1 MAFLSEAQLETA
13 LLAQLALLGYACAS
27 EEDIG
32 PDGHSPERESHD
44 EVVLKQRFE
53 EAVARLN
60 PALPLEARQDAVRRV
75 TQSELPNLLEEN
87 RRIHKLMTE
96 GVDVEYYANDGTLTA
111 GKVALIDY
119 ENLEQNDWLAVS
131 QFVVINGHN
140 NRRPDVVVFVN
151 GLPLGVIE
159 LKAPGSAGAHL
170 LGAFNQLQTYKQQIP
185 ALFNTNAL
193 LVTSDGIAARVGSLS
208 ADLER
213 FMPWRTT
220 DGKDIAPKGAPELS
234 TLIEGV
240 FEHRRLL
247 DLLRDFTVFGETGL
261 GLAKI
266 IAGYHQFHAVRHA
279 VVSTIRASNPVQ
291 GVAEDP
297 ADYGLPSVKAQSPG
311 DKRAGVIWHT
321 QGSGKSLL
329 MAFYAGQLVKHPAM
343 ANPTLVVLTDRNDL
357 DDQLFA
363 TFSMCRDL
371 IRQTPVQAESR
382 DDLQKVLSR
391 ASGGVIFTTLQKFAP
406 VGAGLVP
413 AFGDDRA
420 PSRGAPT
427 ALTTRRNVVVIA
439 DEAHRSQYGFKAKVD
454 AKTGEISYGF
464 AKYLRDALPNASFIG
479 FTGTPIEA
487 DDVNTP
493 AVFGNYIDV
502 YDISRAV
509 EDGATVPIYYES
521 RLARIELDDEEKP
534 KIDAEVDDLTEGDE
548 EADQERFKK
557 KWSTVEALVG
567 SDKRLALVAKDM
579 VAHFEDRVAA
589 LDGKAMVVC
598 MSRRIC
604 VKLYDEIVKLRPDW
618 HSTDDNAGAVKIVMT
633 GAASDPSAWQQHI
646 GNKARRDLLAKRARD
661 ASDPLK
667 LVIVRDMWL
676 TGFDAP
682 CMHTMYVDKPMQGH
696 GLMQA
701 IARVNRVFRDK
712 PAGLIVD
719 YIGIAQN
726 LKAALAQY
734 SKNDQDKTGID
745 EARAVAVM
753 LEKYEIVR
761 DMYHGF
767 DYLSA
772 MSGMPQER
780 LGVMAGAIEW
790 ILDMQQKL
798 AANEKTKEGKKDAH
812 RRYQDAVL
820 ALSKAFALASA
831 SDEARDIREEVGFF
845 QAIRAALVKSST
857 GSGVTQQERE
867 LAIQQIVSRAVVS
880 TEIVDILTAAGIKSP
895 DISILSDEF
904 LAEVQQ
910 MEKKNLA
917 LEALRKLI
925 NDGIR
930 SRSKANVVQTRAF
943 SQRLEDA
950 VARYHANAIT
960 TAEVLQELIHLAK
973 DIRAARQRGEEQGL
987 SDEEIA
993 FYDALAENESAVQMM
1008 GDDKLK
1014 LIAHELLMSLRE
1026 NVSVDWAHRD
1036 SARARMRV
1044 LVKRILRKYGYPPD
1058 LQDAAVQTVLQ
1069 QAEALSSGWSVSRV
1083 GIV

>member
-1 MAFLSEAQLETA
+1 MAFLSEAAVEQA
-13 LLAQLALLGYACAS
+13 LLDQLRELGYS
-27 EEDIG
+27 IEREEEIG
-32 PDGHSPERESHD
+32 PDGHRPERESHD
-44 EVVLKQRFE
+44 EVVLKKRFE
-53 EAVARLN
+53 AAVARLN
-60 PALPLEARQDAVRRV
+60 PGLPLEARQDAVRRV
-75 TQSELPNLLEEN
+75 MQSELPSLIEEN

-96 GVDVEYYANDGTLTA
+96 GVDLEYYAADGTLTA
-111 GKVALIDY
+111 GKVALIDF
-119 ENLEQNDWLAVS
+119 EHPELNDWLAVS
-131 QFVVINGHN
+131 QFVVINGQN
-140 NRRPDVVVFVN
+140 NRRPDLVLLVN
-151 GLPLGVIE
+151 GLPFAVIE

-170 LGAFNQLQTYKQQIP
+170 LGAFNQLQTYKKQIP
-185 ALFNTNAL
+185 QLFNTNAL

-220 DGKDIAPKGAPELS
+220 DGTGVAPKGAPELS

-240 FEHRRLL
+240 FEQRRLL
-247 DLLRDFTVFGETGL
+247 SLLRDFTVFGETGS
-261 GLAKI
+261 GLVKI
-266 IAGYHQFHAVRHA
+266 IAGYHQFYAVRHA
-279 VVSTIRASNPVQ
+279 VASTIRASSPVQ
-291 GVAEDP
+291 GAAEDP
-297 ADYGLPSVKAQSPG
+297 VRYGLLSVASQKKG
-311 DKRAGVIWHT
+311 DRRAGVIWHT

-329 MAFYAGQLVKHPAM
+329 MAFYAGQLVKHPEM
-343 ANPTLVVLTDRNDL
+343 ANPTLVVLSDRNDL

-391 ASGGVIFTTLQKFAP
+391 ASGGVIFTTLQKFGEIEEP
-406 VGAGLVP
+406 L
-413 AFGDDRA
+413 
-420 PSRGAPT
+420 SM
-427 ALTTRRNVVVIA
+427 RRNVVVIA

-454 AKTGEISYGF
+454 AKTGQISYGF
-464 AKYLRDALPNASFIG
+464 AKYMRDALPNASFIG

-521 RLARIELDDEEKP
+521 RLARIELDEDEKP
-534 KIDAEVDDLTEGDE
+534 KIDAEVDDLTEEDS

-589 LDGKAMVVC
+589 LDGKGMVVC

-604 VKLYDEIVKLRPDW
+604 VKLYDEIIKLRPHW
-618 HSTDDNAGAVKIVMT
+618 HSDDDNAGSVKIVMT
-633 GAASDPSAWQQHI
+633 GAASDPQEWQQHI
-646 GNKARRDLLAKRARD
+646 GNKTRRDLLAKRARD
-661 ASDPLK
+661 PKDPLK

-726 LKAALAQY
+726 LKSALQQY
-734 SKNDQDKTGID
+734 SSSDQENTGVD
-745 EARAVAVM
+745 EAQAIAVM
-753 LEKYEIVR
+753 MEKYEIVSA
-761 DMYHGF
+761 MFYGF
-767 DYLSA
+767 DYRSPLNGSV
-772 MSGMPQER
+772 SER
-780 LGVMAGAIEW
+780 LAMMAGALEW
-790 ILDMQQKL
+790 ILNKQQEW
-798 AANEKTKEGKKDAH
+798 AAAETKAEAKKEAH

-831 SDEARDIREEVGFF
+831 SDEAREIREEVGFF

-880 TEIVDILTAAGIKSP
+880 TEIVDILAAAGIKSP

-917 LEALRKLI
+917 LEALRKLLG
-925 NDGIR
+925 DGIR
-930 SRSKANVVQTRAF
+930 SRAKANVVQTKAF
-943 SQRLEDA
+943 SERLEDA

-960 TAEVLQELIHLAK
+960 TAEVLQELIQLAK
-973 DIRAARQRGEEQGL
+973 DIRAARQRGEESGL

-1058 LQDAAVQTVLQ
+1058 LQEAAVQTVLQ
-1069 QAEALSSGWSVSRV
+1069 QAEALSSGWSSEWN
-1083 GIV
+1083 G

>member
-1 MAFLSEAQLETA
+1 MAFLSESAVEQA
-13 LLAQLALLGYACAS
+13 LLAQLRAMGYRIER

-32 PDGHSPERESHD
+32 PDGHRPERESHD
-44 EVVLKQRFE
+44 EVLLKKRFE
-53 EAVARLN
+53 DAVARLN
-60 PALPLEARQDAVRRV
+60 PGLPLEARQDAIRKVM
-75 TQSELPNLLEEN
+75 QFELPSLLEEN
-87 RRIHKLMTE
+87 RRIHRLMTE
-96 GVDVEYYANDGTLTA
+96 GVGVEYYAADGTLTA
-111 GKVALIDY
+111 GKVALIDF
-119 ENLEQNDWLAVS
+119 ERPEQNDWLAVS
-131 QFVVINGHN
+131 QFVVINGQN

-170 LGAFNQLQTYKQQIP
+170 LGAFNQLQTYKKQIP

-220 DGKDIAPKGAPELS
+220 DGTDIAPKGAPELS

-247 DLLRDFTVFGETGL
+247 DLLCHFTVFGETGS

-279 VVSTIRASNPVQ
+279 VNSTVTASAPKGNQKV
-291 GVAEDP
+291 
-297 ADYGLPSVKAQSPG
+297 
-311 DKRAGVIWHT
+311 GVIWHT

-357 DDQLFA
+357 DDQLFS

-391 ASGGVIFTTLQKFAP
+391 ASGGVIFTTLQKFGEVTEP
-406 VGAGLVP
+406 
-413 AFGDDRA
+413 
-420 PSRGAPT
+420 
-427 ALTTRRNVVVIA
+427 LTTRRNVVVIA

-464 AKYLRDALPNASFIG
+464 AKYMRDALPNASFIG

-502 YDISRAV
+502 YDISHAV

-521 RLARIELDDEEKP
+521 RLARIELDADETP
-534 KIDAEVDDLTEGDE
+534 KIDAEVDDLTEEDS

-567 SDKRLALVAKDM
+567 SDKRLALVAKDV

-604 VKLYDEIVKLRPDW
+604 VKLYDEIIKLRPDW
-618 HSTDDNAGAVKIVMT
+618 HSSDDNTGAVKIVMT
-633 GAASDPSAWQQHI
+633 GAASDPQEWQQHI

-661 ASDPLK
+661 PKDSLK

-719 YIGIAQN
+719 YIGIAQS
-726 LKAALAQY
+726 LKSALQQY
-734 SKNDQDKTGID
+734 SKNDQENTGID
-745 EARAVAVM
+745 EAQAIAVM
-753 LEKYEIVR
+753 MEKYEVVR

-767 DYLSA
+767 YYASA
-772 MSGMPQER
+772 MNGTPQER
-780 LGVMAGAIEW
+780 LAMMAGAIEW
-790 ILDMQQKL
+790 ILDLQQKL
-798 AANEKTKEGKKDAH
+798 AAQEKTKEGKKNAH

-831 SDEARDIREEVGFF
+831 SDEAREIREEVGFF

-857 GSGVTQQERE
+857 GSGVTQQERD

-880 TEIVDILTAAGIKSP
+880 TEIVDILAAAGIKSP

-910 MEKKNLA
+910 MERKNLA

-930 SRSKANVVQTRAF
+930 SRSKANLVQTKAF
-943 SQRLEDA
+943 SERLEDA

-973 DIRAARQRGEEQGL
+973 DIRAARQRGEEAGL

-993 FYDALAENESAVQMM
+993 FYDALAENENAVQMM
-1008 GDDKLK
+1008 GDEKLK
-1014 LIAHELLMSLRE
+1014 LIAHELLTSLRE

-1058 LQDAAVQTVLQ
+1058 LQDTAVQTVLQ
-1069 QAEALSSGWSVSRV
+1069 QAEALSATWNVSRT
-1083 GIV
+1083 GHRTNA

>member
-1 MAFLSEAQLETA
+1 MAFLSEAAVEQA
-13 LLAQLALLGYACAS
+13 LLDQLRALDYS
-27 EEDIG
+27 IEREEDIG
-32 PDGHSPERESHD
+32 PDGHRPERESHD
-44 EVVLKQRFE
+44 EVVLKKRFE
-53 EAVARLN
+53 DAVARLN
-60 PALPLEARQDAVRRV
+60 PHLPLEARQDAVRRV
-75 TQSELPNLLEEN
+75 MQSELPSLLEEN
-87 RRIHKLMTE
+87 RRLHKLMTE

-111 GKVALIDY
+111 GKVTLIDF
-119 ENLEQNDWLAVS
+119 ENPEQNDWLAVS
-131 QFVVINGHN
+131 QFVVINGQN

-185 ALFNTNAL
+185 QLFHTNAL

-220 DGKDIAPKGAPELS
+220 DGTAIAPKGAPELS

-240 FEHRRLL
+240 FEQRQLL
-247 DLLRDFTVFGETGL
+247 DLLCYFTVFGETGS

-279 VVSTIRASNPVQ
+279 VNSTVTASSPQ
-291 GVAEDP
+291 GNQRV
-297 ADYGLPSVKAQSPG
+297 
-311 DKRAGVIWHT
+311 GVIWHT

-357 DDQLFA
+357 DDQLFS

-391 ASGGVIFTTLQKFAP
+391 ASGGVIFTTLQKFGEIAEP
-406 VGAGLVP
+406 
-413 AFGDDRA
+413 
-420 PSRGAPT
+420 
-427 ALTTRRNVVVIA
+427 LTTRRNVVVIA

-464 AKYLRDALPNASFIG
+464 AKYMRDALPNASFIG

-521 RLARIELDDEEKP
+521 RLARIELDEDEKP
-534 KIDAEVDDLTEGDE
+534 KIDAEVDELTEEDSE
-548 EADQERFKK
+548 TDQERFKK

-567 SDKRLALVAKDM
+567 SDKRLVLVAKDM
-579 VAHFEDRVAA
+579 VSHFEDRVAA

-618 HSTDDNAGAVKIVMT
+618 HSADDSAGAVKIVMT
-633 GAASDPSAWQQHI
+633 GAASDPPEWQQHI

-661 ASDPLK
+661 PQDPLK

-726 LKAALAQY
+726 LKSALQQY
-734 SKNDQDKTGID
+734 SKNDQENTGVD
-745 EARAVAVM
+745 EAQAIAVM
-753 LEKYEIVR
+753 MEKYEVVR
-761 DMYHGF
+761 DMYHGY
-767 DYLSA
+767 DYVSA
-772 MSGMPQER
+772 MSGTPHER
-780 LGVMAGAIEW
+780 LAMMAGAIEW
-790 ILDMQQKL
+790 ILDLQQKL
-798 AANEKTKEGKKDAH
+798 AAKEKTKEGKKNAH

-831 SDEARDIREEVGFF
+831 SDEAREIREEVGFF

-880 TEIVDILTAAGIKSP
+880 TEIVDILAAAGIKSP

-930 SRSKANVVQTRAF
+930 SRSKANVVQTKAF
-943 SQRLEDA
+943 SERLEDA

-960 TAEVLQELIHLAK
+960 TAEVLQELIQLAK

-993 FYDALAENESAVQMM
+993 FYDALAENDSAVEAM
-1008 GDDKLK
+1008 GDEKLR
-1014 LIAHELLMSLRE
+1014 LIAHELLTSLRE
-1026 NVSVDWAHRD
+1026 NISVDWAHRD

-1069 QAEALSSGWSVSRV
+1069 QAEALLSGW
-1083 GIV
+1083 

>member
-1 MAFLSEAQLETA
+1 MAFLSEAAVE
-13 LLAQLALLGYACAS
+13 LALLEQLRGLGYS
-27 EEDIG
+27 IEHEENIG
-32 PDGHSPERESHD
+32 PDGHRPERESHD
-44 EVVLKQRFE
+44 EVVLKKRFE
-53 EAVARLN
+53 NAIALLN
-60 PALPLEARQDAVRRV
+60 PGLPLEARQDAIRKVM
-75 TQSELPNLLEEN
+75 QQELPSLLEEN
-87 RRIHKLMTE
+87 RRIHRLITE
-96 GVDVEYYANDGTLTA
+96 GVDVEYYADDGTLTA
-111 GKVALIDY
+111 GKVSLISF
-119 ENLEQNDWLAVS
+119 ERPEQNDWLAVS
-131 QFVVINGHN
+131 QFVVIAGQY

-159 LKAPGSAGAHL
+159 LKAPGSGNATL
-170 LGAFNQLQTYKQQIP
+170 VGAFNQLQTYKKQIP
-185 ALFNTNAL
+185 ALFNLNAL
-193 LVTSDGIAARVGSLS
+193 LVTSDGITARVGSLT

-220 DGKDIAPKGAPELS
+220 DGKDVAPKGAPELS
-234 TLIEGV
+234 TLIEGL
-240 FEHRRLL
+240 FHQRRLL
-247 DLLRDFTVFGETGL
+247 DLLCHFTVFGETGS

-266 IAGYHQFHAVRHA
+266 IAGYHQFHAVQHA
-279 VVSTIRASNPVQ
+279 VNSTVTAS
-291 GVAEDP
+291 A
-297 ADYGLPSVKAQSPG
+297 PG
-311 DKRAGVIWHT
+311 GNQRVGVIWHT

-371 IRQTPVQAESR
+371 IRQTPVQADSR
-382 DDLQKVLSR
+382 EDLQKHLAR
-391 ASGGVIFTTLQKFAP
+391 ASGGVIFTTLQKF
-406 VGAGLVP
+406 GET
-413 AFGDDRA
+413 
-420 PSRGAPT
+420 SQ
-427 ALTTRRNVVVIA
+427 ALTDRRNVIVIA
-439 DEAHRSQYGFKAKVD
+439 DEAHRSQYGFRAKVD

-464 AKYLRDALPNASFIG
+464 AKYMRDALPNASFIG

-521 RLARIELDDEEKP
+521 RLARIELDEDEKP
-534 KIDAEVDDLTEGDE
+534 KIDAEVNELTEDDPE
-548 EADQERFKK
+548 VEQERFKK

-579 VAHFEDRVAA
+579 VTHFEDRVAA

-618 HSTDDNAGAVKIVMT
+618 HSTDDNGGAVKIVMT
-633 GAASDPSAWQQHI
+633 GAASDPQEWQQHI

-661 ASDPLK
+661 PKDPLK

-726 LKAALAQY
+726 LKSALQQY
-734 SKNDQDKTGID
+734 SKNDQENTGVD
-745 EARAVAVM
+745 EAQAIAVM
-753 LEKYEIVR
+753 IEKYEVVR

-767 DYLSA
+767 DYASA
-772 MSGMPQER
+772 MSGTPQQR
-780 LGVMAGAIEW
+780 LAMMAGAIEW
-790 ILDMQQKL
+790 ILDLQQML
-798 AANEKTKEGKKDAH
+798 AAKEKTKEGKKDAH

-820 ALSKAFALASA
+820 ALSKAFSLASA

-845 QAIRAALVKSST
+845 QAIRAALVKTST

-880 TEIVDILTAAGIKSP
+880 TEIVDILAAAGIKSP

-910 MEKKNLA
+910 MERKNLA

-930 SRSKANVVQTRAF
+930 SRSKANVVQTKAF
-943 SQRLEDA
+943 SERLEDA

-960 TAEVLQELIHLAK
+960 TAEVLQELIQLAK

-987 SDEEIA
+987 SEDEIA
-993 FYDALAENESAVQMM
+993 FYDALAENESAIQMM

-1014 LIAHELLMSLRE
+1014 LIAHELLVSLRE

-1069 QAEALSSGWSVSRV
+1069 QAEALSSGWSMPKPGS
-1083 GIV
+1083 GGGNG

>member
-1 MAFLSEAQLETA
+1 MAFLSEAAVEQA
-13 LLAQLALLGYACAS
+13 LLEQLSALGYRIER

-32 PDGHSPERESHD
+32 PDGHRPERESHD
-44 EVVLKQRFE
+44 EVVLRKCFE
-53 EAVARLN
+53 DAVARLN
-60 PALPLEARQDAVRRV
+60 PGLPVEARQDAVRKV
-75 TQSELPNLLEEN
+75 MQSELPALLEEN
-87 RRIHKLMTE
+87 RRLHKLITE
-96 GVDVEYYANDGTLTA
+96 GVDVEYYATEGEQRGTLTA
-111 GKVALIDY
+111 GKVALIDFDHP
-119 ENLEQNDWLAVS
+119 ERNDWLAVS
-131 QFVVINGHN
+131 QFVVINGQN
-140 NRRPDVVVFVN
+140 KRRPDVVVFVN
-151 GLPLGVIE
+151 GLPLAVIE
-159 LKAPGSAGAHL
+159 LKAPGSDNATL
-170 LGAFNQLQTYKQQIP
+170 VGAFNQLQTYKQQIP
-185 ALFNTNAL
+185 ALFHSNAL

-220 DGKDIAPKGAPELS
+220 DGSAVAPKGAPELS
-234 TLIEGV
+234 TLIAGV
-240 FEHRRLL
+240 FEQGRLL
-247 DLLRDFTVFGETGL
+247 SLLRDFTVFGNTLDKSGGS

-279 VVSTIRASNPVQ
+279 VASTLRASAPVQ

-297 ADYGLPSVKAQSPG
+297 ADYGLPSVATQARG
-311 DKRAGVIWHT
+311 DRRAGVIWHT

-329 MAFYAGQLVKHPAM
+329 MAFYAGQLVRHPAM

-382 DDLQKVLSR
+382 EDLQKLLNR
-391 ASGGVIFTTLQKFAP
+391 ASGGVIFSTLQKFGELGEP
-406 VGAGLVP
+406 
-413 AFGDDRA
+413 
-420 PSRGAPT
+420 
-427 ALTTRRNVVVIA
+427 LTTRRNVVVIA

-493 AVFGNYIDV
+493 AVFGHYIDV

-521 RLARIELDDEEKP
+521 RLARIELDEDEKP
-534 KIDAEVDDLTEGDE
+534 KIDAEVDALTEDDS
-548 EADQERFKK
+548 EAEQERFKQ
-557 KWSTVEALVG
+557 KWATVEALVG
-567 SDKRLALVAKDM
+567 SDKRLALVAQDM

-604 VKLYDEIVKLRPDW
+604 VKLFDEIIRLRPHW
-618 HSTDDNAGAVKIVMT
+618 HSDDDQAGSIKIVMT
-633 GAASDPSAWQQHI
+633 GTASDPAGWQPHI
-646 GNKARRDLLAKRARD
+646 GNQARRDLLARRARD
-661 ASDPLK
+661 PQDPLK

-719 YIGIAQN
+719 YIGIAQS
-726 LKAALAQY
+726 LKSALQQY
-734 SKNDQDKTGID
+734 SRKDQENTGVD
-745 EARAVAVM
+745 EAQAVAVM
-753 LEKYEIVR
+753 VEKYEVVR

-772 MSGMPQER
+772 LGGTPQQR
-780 LGVMAGAIEW
+780 LAMMAGAIEW
-790 ILDMQQKL
+790 ILALQQKL
-798 AANEKTKEGKKDAH
+798 AAAEKTPEGKKNAH

-831 SDEARDIREEVGFF
+831 SDEARRIREEVGFF
-845 QAIRAALVKSST
+845 QAIRAALVKSAT
-857 GSGVTQQERE
+857 ASGAARQERE

-880 TEIVDILTAAGIKSP
+880 TEIVDILAAAGIKSP

-917 LEALRKLI
+917 LEALRKLL

-930 SRSKANVVQTRAF
+930 SRSKANVVETRAF
-943 SQRLEDA
+943 SERLEDA

-960 TAEVLQELIHLAK
+960 TAEVLQELIALAK
-973 DIRAARQRGEEQGL
+973 DIRAARERGEESGL

-993 FYDALAENESAVQMM
+993 FYDALAENESAVQML
-1008 GDDKLK
+1008 GDDKLR

-1026 NVSVDWAHRD
+1026 NVTVDWAHRD

-1069 QAEALSSGWSVSRV
+1069 QAEALSSGWSVER
-1083 GIV
+1083 

>member
-1 MAFLSEAQLETA
+1 MAFLSEAAVE
-13 LLAQLALLGYACAS
+13 LALLEQLRGLGYS
-27 EEDIG
+27 IEREEDIG
-32 PDGHSPERESHD
+32 PDGHRPERESHD
-44 EVVLKQRFE
+44 EVVLKKRFE
-53 EAVARLN
+53 DAVARLN

-75 TQSELPNLLEEN
+75 MQSELPSLLEEN
-87 RRIHKLMTE
+87 RRLHKLMTE
-96 GVDVEYYANDGTLTA
+96 GVDVEYYANDSTLTA
-111 GKVALIDY
+111 GKVALIDF
-119 ENLEQNDWLAVS
+119 EIPEQNDWLAVS
-131 QFVVINGHN
+131 QFVVINGQN

-170 LGAFNQLQTYKQQIP
+170 LGAFNQLQTYKKQIP

-220 DGKDIAPKGAPELS
+220 DGTDIAPKGAPELS

-247 DLLRDFTVFGETGL
+247 DLLCHFTVFGETGS

-279 VVSTIRASNPVQ
+279 VNSTVTAS
-291 GVAEDP
+291 
-297 ADYGLPSVKAQSPG
+297 LPGGNQRV
-311 DKRAGVIWHT
+311 GVIWHT

-329 MAFYAGQLVKHPAM
+329 MAFYAGQLVKHSAM

-357 DDQLFA
+357 DDQLFS

-382 DDLQKVLSR
+382 EDLQKVLSR
-391 ASGGVIFTTLQKFAP
+391 ASGGVIFTTLQKFGEIAEP
-406 VGAGLVP
+406 
-413 AFGDDRA
+413 
-420 PSRGAPT
+420 
-427 ALTTRRNVVVIA
+427 LTTRRNVVVIA

-464 AKYLRDALPNASFIG
+464 AKYMRDALPNASFIG

-521 RLARIELDDEEKP
+521 RLARIELDEEEKP
-534 KIDAEVDDLTEGDE
+534 KIDAEVNELTEEDS

-618 HSTDDNAGAVKIVMT
+618 HSADDNAGAVKIVMT
-633 GAASDPSAWQQHI
+633 GAASDPQEWQQHI

-661 ASDPLK
+661 PKDPLK

-719 YIGIAQN
+719 YIGIAQS
-726 LKAALAQY
+726 LKSALQQY
-734 SKNDQDKTGID
+734 SKNDQENTGVD
-745 EARAVAVM
+745 EAQAIAVM
-753 LEKYEIVR
+753 MEKYEVVR
-761 DMYHGF
+761 DMYHGY
-767 DYLSA
+767 DYISA
-772 MSGMPQER
+772 MSGTPQER
-780 LGVMAGAIEW
+780 LAMMAGAIEW
-790 ILDMQQKL
+790 ILDLQQKL
-798 AANEKTKEGKKDAH
+798 AAKEKTKEGKKNAH

-831 SDEARDIREEVGFF
+831 SDEAREIREEVGFF

-880 TEIVDILTAAGIKSP
+880 TEIVDILAAAGIKSP

-930 SRSKANVVQTRAF
+930 SRSKANVVQTKAF
-943 SQRLEDA
+943 SERLEDA

-960 TAEVLQELIHLAK
+960 TAEVLQELIQLAK

-1014 LIAHELLMSLRE
+1014 LIAHELLVSLRE

-1058 LQDAAVQTVLQ
+1058 LQDTAVQTVLQ
-1069 QAEALSSGWSVSRV
+1069 QAEALSSGWAFPR
-1083 GIV
+1083 GAAH

>member
-1 MAFLSEAQLETA
+1 MAFLSEAAVE
-13 LLAQLALLGYACAS
+13 LALLEQLRGLGYS
-27 EEDIG
+27 IENEENIG
-32 PDGHSPERESHD
+32 PDGHRPERDSHD
-44 EVVLKQRFE
+44 VVVLKKRLE
-53 EAVARLN
+53 DAVALLN
-60 PALPLEARQDAVRRV
+60 SGVPLDARQDAIRKVM
-75 TQSELPNLLEEN
+75 QSELPSMLEEN

-96 GVDVEYYANDGTLTA
+96 GVDVEYYADDGTLTA
-111 GKVALIDY
+111 GKVSLINF
-119 ENLEQNDWLAVS
+119 ERPEQNDWLVVS
-131 QFVVINGHN
+131 QFVVIAGQY

-159 LKAPGSAGAHL
+159 LKAPGSGNATL
-170 LGAFNQLQTYKQQIP
+170 VGAFNQLQTYKKQIP

-193 LVTSDGIAARVGSLS
+193 LVTSDGITARVGSLS

-220 DGKDIAPKGAPELS
+220 DGKDVAPKGAPELS

-240 FEHRRLL
+240 FEQRRLL
-247 DLLRDFTVFGETGL
+247 DMLCHFTVFGETGS

-266 IAGYHQFHAVRHA
+266 IAGYHQFHAVQHA
-279 VVSTIRASNPVQ
+279 VNSTVTAS
-291 GVAEDP
+291 A
-297 ADYGLPSVKAQSPG
+297 PG
-311 DKRAGVIWHT
+311 GNQRVGVIWHT

-329 MAFYAGQLVKHPAM
+329 MAFYAGQLVKHSAM

-357 DDQLFA
+357 DDQLFT

-371 IRQTPVQAESR
+371 IRQTPVQADSR
-382 DDLQKVLSR
+382 EDLQKLLAR
-391 ASGGVIFTTLQKFAP
+391 ASGGVIFTTLQKF
-406 VGAGLVP
+406 GET
-413 AFGDDRA
+413 
-420 PSRGAPT
+420 SQ
-427 ALTTRRNVVVIA
+427 ALTDRRNVVVIA
-439 DEAHRSQYGFKAKVD
+439 DEAHRSQYGFRAKVD

-521 RLARIELDDEEKP
+521 RLARIELDEDEKP
-534 KIDAEVDDLTEGDE
+534 KIDAEVNELTEDDPE
-548 EADQERFKK
+548 VEQERFKR

-567 SDKRLALVAKDM
+567 SDKRLALVAQDM
-579 VAHFEDRVAA
+579 VTHFEDRVAA

-618 HSTDDNAGAVKIVMT
+618 HSADDNAGAVKIVMT
-633 GAASDPSAWQQHI
+633 GAASDPEEWQQHI

-661 ASDPLK
+661 AKDPLK

-726 LKAALAQY
+726 LKSALQQY
-734 SKNDQDKTGID
+734 SKNDQENTGID
-745 EARAVAVM
+745 ESQAIAVLM
-753 LEKYEIVR
+753 EKYEVVR

-767 DYLSA
+767 DYTSA
-772 MSGMPQER
+772 MGGTPQER
-780 LGVMAGAIEW
+780 LAMMAGAIEW

-798 AANEKTKEGKKDAH
+798 AAKEKTKEGKKDAH

-820 ALSKAFALASA
+820 ALSKVFSLASA
-831 SDEARDIREEVGFF
+831 SDEAREIREEVGFF

-880 TEIVDILTAAGIKSP
+880 TEIVDILSAAGIKSP

-910 MEKKNLA
+910 MERKNLA

-930 SRSKANVVQTRAF
+930 SRSKSNVVQTKAF
-943 SQRLEDA
+943 SERLEDA

-960 TAEVLQELIHLAK
+960 TAEVLQELIDLAK

-987 SDEEIA
+987 SEDEIA
-993 FYDALAENESAVQMM
+993 FYDALAENESAIQMM

-1014 LIAHELLMSLRE
+1014 LIAHELLVSLRE

-1069 QAEALSSGWSVSRV
+1069 QAEALSSTWSMPRPGS
-1083 GIV
+1083 GGGNG

>member
-1 MAFLSEAQLETA
+1 MAFLSEAAVEQA
-13 LLAQLALLGYACAS
+13 LLDHLRALGYSIEC

-32 PDGHSPERESHD
+32 PDGHGPERESHD
-44 EVVLKQRFE
+44 EVVLKRRFA
-53 EAVARLN
+53 EAVARMN
-60 PALPLEARQDAVRRV
+60 PGLPLEARQDAIRKV
-75 TQSELPNLLEEN
+75 TQFELPSLLEEN
-87 RRIHKLMTE
+87 RRLHKLITE
-96 GVDVEYYANDGTLTA
+96 GVDVEYYADDGTLTA
-111 GKVALIDY
+111 GKVALIDF
-119 ENLEQNDWLAVS
+119 EHPEQNDWLAVS
-131 QFVVINGHN
+131 QFVVINGQN

-151 GLPLGVIE
+151 GLPLVVIE

-170 LGAFNQLQTYKQQIP
+170 LGAYNQLQTYKKQIP
-185 ALFNTNAL
+185 TLFNTNAL
-193 LVTSDGIAARVGSLS
+193 LVTSDGIAARMGSLS

-234 TLIEGV
+234 TLTEGI

-247 DLLRDFTVFGETGL
+247 DLLAHFTVFGETGS
-261 GLAKI
+261 GLVKI
-266 IAGYHQFHAVRHA
+266 IAGYHQFHAVRRA
-279 VVSTIRASNPVQ
+279 VISTVRASALFQ
-291 GVAEDP
+291 GSEEDP
-297 ADYGLPSVKAQSPG
+297 TDYGFPSVKSQAKG
-311 DKRAGVIWHT
+311 DQRVGVIWHT
-321 QGSGKSLL
+321 QGSGKSFL

-357 DDQLFA
+357 DDQLFS

-382 DDLQKVLSR
+382 EDLQRVLSR
-391 ASGGVIFTTLQKFAP
+391 ASGGVIFTTLQKFGEIAEP
-406 VGAGLVP
+406 
-413 AFGDDRA
+413 
-420 PSRGAPT
+420 
-427 ALTTRRNVVVIA
+427 LTIRRNVVVMA

-454 AKTGEISYGF
+454 VKTGQISYGF
-464 AKYLRDALPNASFIG
+464 AKYMRDSLPNASFIG

-521 RLARIELDDEEKP
+521 RLARIELNEEEKP
-534 KIDAEVDDLTEGDE
+534 KIDVEVDDLTEEDS

-567 SDKRLALVAKDM
+567 SDKRLALVARDM
-579 VAHFEDRVAA
+579 VTHFEDRVAA
-589 LDGKAMVVC
+589 LDGKAMMVC

-604 VKLYDEIVKLRPDW
+604 VKLYDEIVKLRPAW
-618 HSTDDNAGAVKIVMT
+618 HSIDDNAGAVKIVMT
-633 GAASDPSAWQQHI
+633 GAASDPQEWQQHI

-661 ASDPLK
+661 PKDPLK

-682 CMHTMYVDKPMQGH
+682 CMHTMYIDKPMQGH

-726 LKAALAQY
+726 LKSALQQY
-734 SKNDQDKTGID
+734 SKSDQENTGVD
-745 EARAVAVM
+745 EAQAVAVM
-753 LEKYEIVR
+753 MEKYEVVR

-767 DYLSA
+767 EYSSV
-772 MSGMPQER
+772 MNGTPQER
-780 LGVMAGAIEW
+780 LMMMAGAIEW
-790 ILDMQQKL
+790 ILDLQQKL
-798 AANEKTKEGKKDAH
+798 AANEKTAEGKKKIH

-831 SDEARDIREEVGFF
+831 SDEAREIREEVGFF
-845 QAIRAALVKSST
+845 QAIRAALTKSST

-880 TEIVDILTAAGIKSP
+880 TEIVDILAAAGVKSP

-904 LAEVQQ
+904 LLEVQQ

-917 LEALRKLI
+917 LEALRKLLI
-925 NDGIR
+925 DGIR
-930 SRSKANVVQTRAF
+930 SRSKSNVVQTKAF
-943 SQRLEDA
+943 SERLEDA

-960 TAEVLQELIHLAK
+960 TAEVLQELIKLAK
-973 DIRAARQRGEEQGL
+973 DIRAARQRGEESGL
-987 SDEEIA
+987 SDEEVA
-993 FYDALAENESAVQMM
+993 FYDALAENENAVQMM
-1008 GDDKLK
+1008 GDDKLR

-1058 LQDAAVQTVLQ
+1058 LQDTAVQTVLQ
-1069 QAEALSSGWSVSRV
+1069 QAEALSSGWSVLR
-1083 GIV
+1083 GGFA

>member
-1 MAFLSEAQLETA
+1 MAFLSEAAVE
-13 LLAQLALLGYACAS
+13 LALLDQLRGLGYS
-27 EEDIG
+27 VEQEENIG
-32 PDGHSPERESHD
+32 PDGHRPERESHD
-44 EVVLKQRFE
+44 EVVLKKRFE
-53 EAVARLN
+53 SAVALLN
-60 PALPLEARQDAVRRV
+60 PGLPLEARQDAIRKVM
-75 TQSELPNLLEEN
+75 QQELPSLLEEN
-87 RRIHKLMTE
+87 RRLHRLITE
-96 GVDVEYYANDGTLTA
+96 GVDVEYYADDGTLTA
-111 GKVALIDY
+111 GKVSLINF
-119 ENLEQNDWLAVS
+119 EQPEQNDWLAVS
-131 QFVVINGHN
+131 QFVVIAGQY
-140 NRRPDVVVFVN
+140 NRRPDVVVFLN

-159 LKAPGSAGAHL
+159 LKAPGSGNATL
-170 LGAFNQLQTYKQQIP
+170 VGAFNQLQTYKKQIP
-185 ALFNTNAL
+185 ALFNLNAL
-193 LVTSDGIAARVGSLS
+193 LVTSDGITARVGSLT

-220 DGKDIAPKGAPELS
+220 DGKDVAPKGAPELS

-240 FEHRRLL
+240 FHQRRLL
-247 DLLRDFTVFGETGL
+247 DLLCYFTVFGETGS

-266 IAGYHQFHAVRHA
+266 IAGYHQFHAVQHA
-279 VVSTIRASNPVQ
+279 VNSTVAAS
-291 GVAEDP
+291 A
-297 ADYGLPSVKAQSPG
+297 PG
-311 DKRAGVIWHT
+311 GNQRVGVIWHT

-363 TFSMCRDL
+363 TFSMCCDL
-371 IRQTPVQAESR
+371 IRQTPVQADSR
-382 DDLQKVLSR
+382 EDLQKHLAR
-391 ASGGVIFTTLQKFAP
+391 ASGGVIFTTLQKF
-406 VGAGLVP
+406 GETGQ
-413 AFGDDRA
+413 
-420 PSRGAPT
+420 
-427 ALTTRRNVVVIA
+427 ALTDRRNVIVIA

-521 RLARIELDDEEKP
+521 RLARIELDEDEKP
-534 KIDAEVDDLTEGDE
+534 KIDVEVNELTEDDPE
-548 EADQERFKK
+548 VEQERFKK

-579 VAHFEDRVAA
+579 VTHFEDRVAA

-604 VKLYDEIVKLRPDW
+604 VNLYDEIVKLRPDW
-618 HSTDDNAGAVKIVMT
+618 HSTDDNAGSVKIVMT
-633 GAASDPSAWQQHI
+633 GAASDPQEWQQHI

-661 ASDPLK
+661 PKDPLK

-726 LKAALAQY
+726 LKSALQQY
-734 SKNDQDKTGID
+734 SKNDQESTGVD
-745 EARAVAVM
+745 EAQAIAVM
-753 LEKYEIVR
+753 MEKYEVVR

-767 DYLSA
+767 DYASA
-772 MSGMPQER
+772 MSGSPQQR
-780 LGVMAGAIEW
+780 LAMMAGAIEW
-790 ILDMQQKL
+790 ILDLQQKL
-798 AANEKTKEGKKDAH
+798 AAKEKTKEGKKDAH

-831 SDEARDIREEVGFF
+831 SDEAREIREEVGFF

-880 TEIVDILTAAGIKSP
+880 TEIVDILAAAGIKSP

-930 SRSKANVVQTRAF
+930 SRSKANVVQTKAF
-943 SQRLEDA
+943 SERLEDA

-960 TAEVLQELIHLAK
+960 TAEVLQELIQLAK

-987 SDEEIA
+987 SEDEIA
-993 FYDALAENESAVQMM
+993 FYDALAENESAIQMM

-1014 LIAHELLMSLRE
+1014 LIAHELLVSLRE

-1069 QAEALSSGWSVSRV
+1069 QAEALSSTWGVPRPGS
-1083 GIV
+1083 GGGNG

>member
-1 MAFLSEAQLETA
+1 MAFLSESEIEQA
-13 LLAQLALLGYACAS
+13 LLDQLRALDYS
-27 EEDIG
+27 IEREEDIG
-32 PDGHSPERESHD
+32 PDGHRPERESHD
-44 EVVLKQRFE
+44 EVLLKNRFE
-53 EAVARLN
+53 DAVARLN
-60 PALPLEARQDAVRRV
+60 PGLPLEARQDAVRCV
-75 TQSELPNLLEEN
+75 MQSELPSLLEEN
-87 RRIHKLMTE
+87 RRLHKLMVE
-96 GVDVEYYANDGTLTA
+96 GVDVEYYADDGTLKA
-111 GKVALIDY
+111 GKVALIDL
-119 ENLEQNDWLAVS
+119 EHPEQNDWLAVS
-131 QFVVINGHN
+131 QFVVINGQN

-159 LKAPGSAGAHL
+159 LKTPGSAGAHL

-213 FMPWRTT
+213 FMPWRTI
-220 DGKDIAPKGAPELS
+220 DGTTIASKGAPELL

-240 FEHRRLL
+240 FAHRRLL
-247 DLLRDFTVFGETGL
+247 DLLRDFTVFGETGS
-261 GLAKI
+261 GLVKI

-279 VVSTIRASNPVQ
+279 VASTIRASGSVQ

-297 ADYGLPSVKAQSPG
+297 ADYSLPSVKTQSQG

-329 MAFYAGQLVKHPAM
+329 MAFYAGLLVKHPAM

-357 DDQLFA
+357 DDQLFS

-382 DDLQKVLSR
+382 EHLQSLLNR
-391 ASGGVIFTTLQKFAP
+391 ASGGVIFTTLQKFGECAEP
-406 VGAGLVP
+406 
-413 AFGDDRA
+413 
-420 PSRGAPT
+420 
-427 ALTTRRNVVVIA
+427 LTTRRNVVVIA
-439 DEAHRSQYGFKAKVD
+439 DEAHRSQYGFQAKVD

-464 AKYLRDALPNASFIG
+464 AKYMRDALPNASFIG

-521 RLARIELDDEEKP
+521 RLARIELDEEEKP
-534 KIDAEVDDLTEGDE
+534 KIDADVNELTEGDE
-548 EADQERFKK
+548 EADQERFKQ

-598 MSRRIC
+598 MSRSIC

-618 HSTDDNAGAVKIVMT
+618 HSADDNAGAVKIVMT
-633 GAASDPSAWQQHI
+633 GAASDPQEWQQHI

-661 ASDPLK
+661 PKDPLK

-726 LKAALAQY
+726 LKSALQQY
-734 SKNDQDKTGID
+734 SKNDQENTGVD
-745 EARAVAVM
+745 EAQAIAVM
-753 LEKYEIVR
+753 MEKYEVVR
-761 DMYHGF
+761 DMYHGY
-767 DYLSA
+767 DYASA
-772 MSGMPQER
+772 MGGTPQER
-780 LGVMAGAIEW
+780 LAMMAGAIEW
-790 ILDMQQKL
+790 ILDLQQNL
-798 AANEKTKEGKKDAH
+798 AAKEKTKDGKKNAH

-831 SDEARDIREEVGFF
+831 SDEAREIREEVGFF

-880 TEIVDILTAAGIKSP
+880 TEIVDILAASGLKSP

-910 MEKKNLA
+910 MDKKNLA

-930 SRSKANVVQTRAF
+930 SRSKANVVQTKAF
-943 SQRLEDA
+943 SERLEDA

-960 TAEVLQELIHLAK
+960 TAEVLQELIQLAK

-993 FYDALAENESAVQMM
+993 FYDALAENESAIQMM

-1014 LIAHELLMSLRE
+1014 LIAHELLVSLRE

-1058 LQDAAVQTVLQ
+1058 LQDTAVQTVLQ
-1069 QAEALSSGWSVSRV
+1069 QAEALSSGWPVSCRGAV
-1083 GIV
+1083 

>member
-1 MAFLSEAQLETA
+1 MAFLSEADIELA
-13 LLAQLALLGYACAS
+13 LLAQLQTLGYS
-27 EEDIG
+27 IEREENIG
-32 PDGHSPERESHD
+32 PDADVDKGKRPERESHA
-44 EVVLKQRFE
+44 EVVLKKRFE
-53 EAVARLN
+53 DAVARLN
-60 PALPLEARQDAVRRV
+60 PGLPPEARQDAVQRV
-75 TQSELPNLLEEN
+75 MQSELPSLLEEN
-87 RRIHKLMTE
+87 RRLHKLMTE
-96 GVDVEYYANDGTLTA
+96 GVDVEYYATDGTLAA
-111 GKVALIDY
+111 GKVALIDF
-119 ENLEQNDWLAVS
+119 EHPERNDWLAVS
-131 QFVVINGHN
+131 QFVVINGQS

-170 LGAFNQLQTYKQQIP
+170 LAAFNQLQTYKQQIP
-185 ALFNTNAL
+185 QLFNTNAL

-220 DGKDIAPKGAPELS
+220 DGTGVAPKGAPELS
-234 TLIEGV
+234 ILIEGV
-240 FEHRRLL
+240 FQQRRLL
-247 DLLRDFTVFGETGL
+247 WLLRDFTVFGETGS

-279 VVSTIRASNPVQ
+279 VASTIRAASPAE

-297 ADYGLPSVKAQSPG
+297 TGYGLPSVTSQKKG
-311 DKRAGVIWHT
+311 DRRAGVIWHT

-363 TFSMCRDL
+363 TFSSCRDL

-382 DDLQKVLSR
+382 EDLQKVLSR
-391 ASGGVIFTTLQKFAP
+391 ASGGVIFTTLQKFGEIAEP
-406 VGAGLVP
+406 
-413 AFGDDRA
+413 
-420 PSRGAPT
+420 
-427 ALTTRRNVVVIA
+427 LTTRSNVVVIA

-454 AKTGEISYGF
+454 TKTGEISYGF

-487 DDVNTP
+487 HDVSTP

-521 RLARIELDDEEKP
+521 RLARIELDEEEKP
-534 KIDAEVDDLTEGDE
+534 KIDAAVDDLTEDDSE
-548 EADQERFKK
+548 TDQERLKK
-557 KWSTVEALVG
+557 KWSRVEALVG
-567 SDKRLALVAKDM
+567 SDKRLALVARDM
-579 VAHFEDRVAA
+579 VAHFEDRAA
-589 LDGKAMVVC
+589 GLDGKAMVVC

-604 VKLYDEIVKLRPDW
+604 VRLYDQIIKLRPDW
-618 HSTDDNAGAVKIVMT
+618 ESTDDNAGAVKIVMT
-633 GAASDPSAWQQHI
+633 GAASDPQEWQQHI

-661 ASDPLK
+661 PKDPLK

-682 CMHTMYVDKPMQGH
+682 CIHTMYVDKPMQGH

-726 LKAALAQY
+726 LKSALQQY
-734 SKNDQDKTGID
+734 SSSDQENTGID
-745 EARAVAVM
+745 EAQAIAVM
-753 LEKYEIVR
+753 MEKYEVVR
-761 DMYHGF
+761 DMYHRF
-767 DYLSA
+767 DYASA
-772 MSGMPQER
+772 MSGTPQER
-780 LGVMAGAIEW
+780 LAMMAGAIEW
-790 ILDMQQKL
+790 ILDLQQKL
-798 AANEKTKEGKKDAH
+798 AAKEATSEGKKNAH

-820 ALSKAFALASA
+820 ALSKSFALASA
-831 SDEARDIREEVGFF
+831 SDQARKIREEVGFF
-845 QAIRAALVKSST
+845 QAIRAALVKSGT
-857 GSGVTQQERE
+857 GSGMTQQERE

-880 TEIVDILTAAGIKSP
+880 TEIVDILAAAGIRSP

-917 LEALRKLI
+917 MEALRKLLS
-925 NDGIR
+925 DGIR
-930 SRSKANVVQTRAF
+930 SRSKANVTQTKLF
-943 SQRLEDA
+943 SERLEDA

-960 TAEVLQELIHLAK
+960 TAEVIEELIQLAK

-993 FYDALAENESAVQMM
+993 FYDALAENESAVQIM

-1014 LIAHELLMSLRE
+1014 LIAHELLVSLRQS
-1026 NVSVDWAHRD
+1026 VSVDWAYRD

-1069 QAEALSSGWSVSRV
+1069 QAEALSSGWSEPSPAGSFLPEAVWD
-1083 GIV
+1083 

>member
-1 MAFLSEAQLETA
+1 MAFLSEAAVE
-13 LLAQLALLGYACAS
+13 LALLEQLRGLGYS
-27 EEDIG
+27 IEQEENIG
-32 PDGHSPERESHD
+32 PDGHRPERESHD
-44 EVVLKQRFE
+44 EVVLKKRFE
-53 EAVARLN
+53 NAVALLN
-60 PALPLEARQDAVRRV
+60 PGLPLEARQDAIRKVM
-75 TQSELPNLLEEN
+75 QFELPSLLEEN
-87 RRIHKLMTE
+87 RRIHRLITE
-96 GVDVEYYANDGTLTA
+96 GVDVEYYADDGTLTA
-111 GKVALIDY
+111 GKVSLINF
-119 ENLEQNDWLAVS
+119 EQPEQNDWLAVS
-131 QFVVINGHN
+131 QFVVIAGQY

-159 LKAPGSAGAHL
+159 LKAPGSGNATL
-170 LGAFNQLQTYKQQIP
+170 VGAFNQLQTYKKQIP
-185 ALFNTNAL
+185 ALFNLNAL
-193 LVTSDGIAARVGSLS
+193 LVTSDGITARVGSLT

-220 DGKDIAPKGAPELS
+220 DGKDVAPKGAPELS

-240 FEHRRLL
+240 FHQRRLL
-247 DLLRDFTVFGETGL
+247 DLLCYFTVFGEAGS

-266 IAGYHQFHAVRHA
+266 IAGYHQFHAVQHA
-279 VVSTIRASNPVQ
+279 VNSTVTAS
-291 GVAEDP
+291 A
-297 ADYGLPSVKAQSPG
+297 PG
-311 DKRAGVIWHT
+311 GNQRVGVIWHT

-371 IRQTPVQAESR
+371 IRQTPVQADSR
-382 DDLQKVLSR
+382 EDLQKHLAR
-391 ASGGVIFTTLQKFAP
+391 ASGGVIFTTLQKF
-406 VGAGLVP
+406 GET
-413 AFGDDRA
+413 
-420 PSRGAPT
+420 SQ
-427 ALTTRRNVVVIA
+427 ALTDRRNVIVIA

-464 AKYLRDALPNASFIG
+464 AKYMRDALPNASFIG

-493 AVFGNYIDV
+493 AVFGNYIDI

-521 RLARIELDDEEKP
+521 RLARIELDEDEKP
-534 KIDAEVDDLTEGDE
+534 KIDAEVNELTEDDP

-579 VAHFEDRVAA
+579 VTHFEDRVAA

-618 HSTDDNAGAVKIVMT
+618 HSTDDNAGSVKIVMT
-633 GAASDPSAWQQHI
+633 GALSDPQEWQQHI

-661 ASDPLK
+661 PKDPLK

-726 LKAALAQY
+726 LKSALLQY
-734 SKNDQDKTGID
+734 SKNDQENTGVD
-745 EARAVAVM
+745 EAQAIAVM
-753 LEKYEIVR
+753 MEKYEVVR

-767 DYLSA
+767 DYASA
-772 MSGMPQER
+772 MTGTPLER
-780 LGVMAGAIEW
+780 LAMMAGAIEW
-790 ILDMQQKL
+790 ILDLQQKL
-798 AANEKTKEGKKDAH
+798 AAKEKTKDGKKDAH

-820 ALSKAFALASA
+820 ALSKAFSLASA

-880 TEIVDILTAAGIKSP
+880 TEIVDILAAAGIKSP

-910 MEKKNLA
+910 MERKNLA

-930 SRSKANVVQTRAF
+930 SRSKANVVQTKAF
-943 SQRLEDA
+943 SERLEDA

-960 TAEVLQELIHLAK
+960 TAEVLQELIRLAK

-987 SDEEIA
+987 SEDEIA
-993 FYDALAENESAVQMM
+993 FYDALAENESAIQMM

-1014 LIAHELLMSLRE
+1014 LIAHELLVSLRE

-1069 QAEALSSGWSVSRV
+1069 QAEALSSGWSIGR
-1083 GIV
+1083 GATGGAA

>member
-1 MAFLSEAQLETA
+1 MAFLSEAAVEQA
-13 LLAQLALLGYACAS
+13 LLDQLRALGYS
-27 EEDIG
+27 IEREEDIG
-32 PDGHSPERESHD
+32 PDGRHPERESHD

-53 EAVARLN
+53 DAVTRLN
-60 PALPLEARQDAVRRV
+60 PGLPMEARQDAVRRV
-75 TQSELPNLLEEN
+75 MQVELPSLLEEN
-87 RRIHKLMTE
+87 RRLHTLMTE
-96 GVDVEYYANDGTLTA
+96 GVDVEYYAIDGTLTA
-111 GKVALIDY
+111 GKVALIDF
-119 ENLEQNDWLAVS
+119 ERPEQNDWLAVS
-131 QFVVINGHN
+131 QFVVINGQN

-170 LGAFNQLQTYKQQIP
+170 LGAFNQLQTYKKQIP

-193 LVTSDGIAARVGSLS
+193 LVTSDGIAARVGSIS

-220 DGKDIAPKGAPELS
+220 DGTDVAPKGAPELS

-247 DLLRDFTVFGETGL
+247 DLLCHFTVFGETGS

-266 IAGYHQFHAVRHA
+266 IAGYHQFHAVRRA
-279 VVSTIRASNPVQ
+279 VESTIRASTLWD
-291 GVAEDP
+291 GVREDP
-297 ADYGLPSVKAQSPG
+297 ADYGFPSVKTQAKG

-343 ANPTLVVLTDRNDL
+343 ANPTLVVVTDRNDL
-357 DDQLFA
+357 DDQLFS

-371 IRQTPVQAESR
+371 IRQTPVQAQGRE
-382 DDLQKVLSR
+382 DLQKVLSR
-391 ASGGVIFTTLQKFAP
+391 ASGGVIFTTLQQF
-406 VGAGLVP
+406 GAGGE
-413 AFGDDRA
+413 FT
-420 PSRGAPT
+420 S
-427 ALTTRRNVVVIA
+427 RRNVVVIA

-454 AKTGEISYGF
+454 VKTGEISYGF
-464 AKYLRDALPNASFIG
+464 AKYMRDALPNASFIG

-521 RLARIELDDEEKP
+521 RLARIELDEEEKP
-534 KIDAEVDDLTEGDE
+534 KIDAEVNELTEEDSE
-548 EADQERFKK
+548 VDQERFKK

-567 SDKRLALVAKDM
+567 SDKRLALVAEDM

-589 LDGKAMVVC
+589 LNGKAMVVC

-604 VKLYDEIVKLRPDW
+604 VKLYDEIVKLRPQW
-618 HSTDDNAGAVKIVMT
+618 HSADDNAGAVKIVMT
-633 GAASDPSAWQQHI
+633 GAASDPQEWQQHI

-661 ASDPLK
+661 PKDPLK

-726 LKAALAQY
+726 LKSALQQY
-734 SKNDQDKTGID
+734 SKNDQENTGVD
-745 EARAVAVM
+745 EAQAIAVM
-753 LEKYEIVR
+753 MEKYEVVR
-761 DMYHGF
+761 DMYHGY
-767 DYLSA
+767 DYISA
-772 MSGMPQER
+772 MSGTPQER
-780 LGVMAGAIEW
+780 LAMMAGAIEW
-790 ILDMQQKL
+790 ILDLQQNL
-798 AANEKTKEGKKDAH
+798 AAKEKTKEGKKNAH

-831 SDEARDIREEVGFF
+831 SDEAREIREEVGFF

-880 TEIVDILTAAGIKSP
+880 TEIVDILAAAGIKSP

-910 MEKKNLA
+910 MERKNLA

-930 SRSKANVVQTRAF
+930 SRSKANVVQTKAF
-943 SQRLEDA
+943 SERLEDA

-960 TAEVLQELIHLAK
+960 TAEVLQELIQLAK
-973 DIRAARQRGEEQGL
+973 DIRAARQRGEESGL

-993 FYDALAENESAVQMM
+993 FYDALAENESALQMM

-1058 LQDAAVQTVLQ
+1058 LQDKAVQTVLQ
-1069 QAEALSSGWSVSRV
+1069 QAEAFSSTWQV
-1083 GIV
+1083 

>member
-1 MAFLSEAQLETA
+1 MAFLSEAAVERTLLEQLRG
-13 LLAQLALLGYACAS
+13 LGYRIER

-32 PDGHSPERESHD
+32 PDADVAKGKRPERESHD

-53 EAVARLN
+53 GAVARLN
-60 PALPLEARQDAVRRV
+60 PGLPQEAHQDAVRRV
-75 TQSELPNLLEEN
+75 MQSELPSLLEEN
-87 RRIHKLMTE
+87 RRLHKLLTE
-96 GVDVEYYANDGTLTA
+96 GVDVEYYAEEGEMRGTLTA
-111 GKVALIDY
+111 GKVVLINF
-119 ENLEQNDWLAVS
+119 ERPEQNDWLAVS
-131 QFVVINGHN
+131 QFVVINGQN
-140 NRRPDVVVFVN
+140 KRRPDVVVFVN

-240 FEHRRLL
+240 FEHARLL
-247 DLLRDFTVFGETGL
+247 ALLRDFTVFGETGS

-266 IAGYHQFHAVRHA
+266 MAGYHQFHAVRRA
-279 VVSTIRASNPVQ
+279 VESTIRASQQWQ

-297 ADYGLPSVKAQSPG
+297 ADYGFPSVKTQQKG

-382 DDLQKVLSR
+382 EDLQKVLSR
-391 ASGGVIFTTLQKFAP
+391 AAGGVIFTTLQKFGP
-406 VGAGLVP
+406 VSDKSGAEP
-413 AFGDDRA
+413 
-420 PSRGAPT
+420 
-427 ALTTRRNVVVIA
+427 LTTRRNVVVIA

-454 AKTGEISYGF
+454 AKTGQISYGF

-493 AVFGNYIDV
+493 AVFGHYIDV

-521 RLARIELDDEEKP
+521 RLARIELDEAEKP
-534 KIDAEVDDLTEGDE
+534 KIDAEVNALTEEDS

-618 HSTDDNAGAVKIVMT
+618 HSADDNAGAVKIVMT
-633 GAASDPSAWQQHI
+633 GAASDPQAWQQHI
-646 GNKARRDLLAKRARD
+646 GGSSGQRARRDLLAKRARN
-661 ASDPLK
+661 AADPLK

-726 LKAALAQY
+726 LKSALQQY
-734 SKNDQDKTGID
+734 SKNDQDNTGVD
-745 EARAVAVM
+745 EAQAVAVM
-753 LEKYEIVR
+753 REKYEVVR
-761 DMYHGF
+761 DMYHGY
-767 DYLSA
+767 DYASA
-772 MSGMPQER
+772 MSGTPQER
-780 LGVMAGAIEW
+780 LAMMAGAIEW
-790 ILDMQQKL
+790 MLDLQQKL
-798 AANEKTKEGKKDAH
+798 AEQEKTAEGKKNAH

-831 SDEARDIREEVGFF
+831 SDEAREIREEVGFF

-857 GSGVTQQERE
+857 GSGVTQQARE

-880 TEIVDILTAAGIKSP
+880 TEIVDILAAAGIKSP

-930 SRSKANVVQTRAF
+930 SRSKANVVQTKAF
-943 SQRLEDA
+943 SERLEDA

-960 TAEVLQELIHLAK
+960 TAEVLQELILLAK
-973 DIRAARQRGEEQGL
+973 DIRAARLRGEASGL

-1026 NVSVDWAHRD
+1026 NVTVDWAHRD

-1058 LQDAAVQTVLQ
+1058 LQDSAVQTVLQ
-1069 QAEALSSGWSVSRV
+1069 QAEALSSGWMVSN
-1083 GIV
+1083 

>member
-1 MAFLSEAQLETA
+1 MAFLSEAAVEQA
-13 LLAQLALLGYACAS
+13 LLDQLRALDYS
-27 EEDIG
+27 IEREEDIG
-32 PDGHSPERESHD
+32 PDGHRPERESHD
-44 EVVLKQRFE
+44 EVVLKKRFE
-53 EAVARLN
+53 DAVARLN
-60 PALPLEARQDAVRRV
+60 PGLPLEARQDAIRKV
-75 TQSELPNLLEEN
+75 TQSELPSLLEEN
-87 RRIHKLMTE
+87 RRLHKLMTE
-96 GVDVEYYANDGTLTA
+96 GVDVEYYADDGTLTA
-111 GKVALIDY
+111 GKVALIDF
-119 ENLEQNDWLAVS
+119 EHPEQNDWLAVS
-131 QFVVINGHN
+131 QFVVINGQN

-185 ALFNTNAL
+185 ALFHTNAL
-193 LVTSDGIAARVGSLS
+193 LVTSDGIAARIGSLS

-220 DGKDIAPKGAPELS
+220 DGTDVAPKGAPELS

-247 DLLRDFTVFGETGL
+247 DLLCHFTVFGETGS
-261 GLAKI
+261 GLVKI

-279 VVSTIRASNPVQ
+279 VNSTVTAS
-291 GVAEDP
+291 
-297 ADYGLPSVKAQSPG
+297 SPEG
-311 DKRAGVIWHT
+311 NQRVGVIWHT

-357 DDQLFA
+357 DDQLFS

-382 DDLQKVLSR
+382 EHLQALLNR
-391 ASGGVIFTTLQKFAP
+391 ASGGVIFTTLQKFGEIAEP
-406 VGAGLVP
+406 
-413 AFGDDRA
+413 
-420 PSRGAPT
+420 
-427 ALTTRRNVVVIA
+427 LTTRRNVVVIA

-464 AKYLRDALPNASFIG
+464 AKYMRDALPNASFIG

-521 RLARIELDDEEKP
+521 RLARIELDEDEKP
-534 KIDAEVDDLTEGDE
+534 KIDAEVEELTEGDE
-548 EADQERFKK
+548 AADQERFKK

-618 HSTDDNAGAVKIVMT
+618 HSADDNAGAIKIVMT
-633 GAASDPSAWQQHI
+633 GAASDPQEWQQHI

-661 ASDPLK
+661 PKDPLK

-682 CMHTMYVDKPMQGH
+682 CMHTMYIDKPMQGH

-726 LKAALAQY
+726 LKSALQQY
-734 SKNDQDKTGID
+734 SKNDQENTGVD
-745 EARAVAVM
+745 EAQAIAVM
-753 LEKYEIVR
+753 MEKYEVVR

-767 DYLSA
+767 DYHSALS
-772 MSGMPQER
+772 GTPQER
-780 LGVMAGAIEW
+780 LAMMAEAIEW
-790 ILDMQQKL
+790 ILDLQQKL
-798 AANEKTKEGKKDAH
+798 AEKEKTKEGKKNAH

-831 SDEARDIREEVGFF
+831 SDEAREIREEVGFF

-880 TEIVDILTAAGIKSP
+880 TEIVDILAAAGIKSP

-930 SRSKANVVQTRAF
+930 SRSKANVVQTKAF
-943 SQRLEDA
+943 SERLEDA

-960 TAEVLQELIHLAK
+960 TAEVLQELIQLAK
-973 DIRAARQRGEEQGL
+973 DIRAARQRGEESGL

-1058 LQDAAVQTVLQ
+1058 LQDTAVQTVLQ
-1069 QAEALSSGWSVSRV
+1069 QAEALSSGWSVSR
-1083 GIV
+1083 GGSL